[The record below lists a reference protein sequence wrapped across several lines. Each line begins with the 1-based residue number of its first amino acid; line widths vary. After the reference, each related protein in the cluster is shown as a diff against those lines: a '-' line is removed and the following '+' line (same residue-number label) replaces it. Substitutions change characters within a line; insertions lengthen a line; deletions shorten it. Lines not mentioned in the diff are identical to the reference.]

1 MISQFDLK
9 NEYALLRD
17 EIQNELEK
25 VFFNTSFIGGSNV
38 DLIEKNI
45 KDYLGVKYAISCNSG
60 TDALHFALRSLGIGK
75 GDEVITTPFTFIS
88 TIEAIMYV
96 GAKPVFADIDLDT
109 YNINCEE
116 ILKKITKKTR
126 AILPVHIFGNPVD
139 VERIKNVINNDSIKV
154 IEDCAQSFGAGINC
168 KRTGGIGDVGC
179 LSFNGNKIIT
189 TGGGG
194 AVITNK
200 KNLAKKI
207 RYLSSTAKVKH
218 KWEYIHDDIGYN
230 FKMPSLNAA
239 LGLAQISKIDIFLKA
254 KRRLFN
260 KYSKNLKQ
268 LIGVSIFQEGKNL
281 KSNYW
286 LQTLILDKRYK
297 YLKDELL
304 NYCYKK
310 KIFLRPTWKLISS
323 LKPYKKTQKMD
334 LSGAK
339 DIADRVINLPSS
351 QSLLIHKS

>member
-1 MISQFDLK
+1 M
-9 NEYALLRD
+9 
-17 EIQNELEK
+17 
-25 VFFNTSFIGGSNV
+25 
-38 DLIEKNI
+38 
-45 KDYLGVKYAISCNSG
+45 
-60 TDALHFALRSLGIGK
+60 
-75 GDEVITTPFTFIS
+75 
-88 TIEAIMYV
+88 
-96 GAKPVFADIDLDT
+96 
-109 YNINCEE
+109 
-116 ILKKITKKTR
+116 
-126 AILPVHIFGNPVD
+126 
-139 VERIKNVINNDSIKV
+139 
-154 IEDCAQSFGAGINC
+154 
-168 KRTGGIGDVGC
+168 
-179 LSFNGNKIIT
+179 
-189 TGGGG
+189 
-194 AVITNK
+194 
-200 KNLAKKI
+200 
-207 RYLSSTAKVKH
+207 SSTAKVKH